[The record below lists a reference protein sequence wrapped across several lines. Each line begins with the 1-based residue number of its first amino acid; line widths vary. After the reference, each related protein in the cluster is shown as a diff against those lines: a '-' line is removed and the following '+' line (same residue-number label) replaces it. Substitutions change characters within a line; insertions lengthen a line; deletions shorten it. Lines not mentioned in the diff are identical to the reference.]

1 MKKALLVGINKYKM
15 PGADLNGCC
24 NDVMG
29 MSNLLTD
36 VFSFPKENIHMLLDY
51 DASKEAI
58 LSELSWLTECN
69 EGDWLVFHFSGH
81 GSQVP
86 DTSGDEID
94 KLDEVLCPSDMD
106 WNGNYILDDDLGR
119 IFSTL
124 KGKKVQANVVLD
136 CCFSGT
142 GTRTLEALAF
152 LPVQRRWFPR
162 FLPPPVDLLLSV
174 NYDTPIRKLLSRSSG
189 PGIHKSKKLL
199 SNFPTQLPYAVFSA
213 CQENQTSAD
222 AYLSGNFFGAFTFFF
237 TRALRQD
244 PKAPRLDL
252 IKRVRKDLIT
262 NEFEQRPFLDCKRS
276 LRMTSFFN
284 E

>member
-1 MKKALLVGINKYKM
+1 MKKALLVGINKYKI
-15 PGADLNGCC
+15 PGANLNGCR
-24 NDVMG
+24 NDVIRMK
-29 MSNLLTD
+29 NVLID
-36 VFSFPKENIHMLLDY
+36 VFSFPEESIHMLLDY
-51 DASKEAI
+51 DARKEAI

-106 WNGNYILDDDLGR
+106 WNGNYISDDDLGR

-124 KGKKVQANVVLD
+124 KGKKVQANVILD

-142 GTRTLEALAF
+142 GTRTLDALVS

-174 NYDTPIRKLLSRSSG
+174 NYDTPIRKLLSRSSR
-189 PGIHKSKKLL
+189 PIHKSKKLV
-199 SNFPTQLPYAVFSA
+199 SSFPTQLPYAVFSA

-222 AYLSGNFFGAFTFFF
+222 AYLNGDFFGAFTFFF
-237 TRALRQD
+237 TEELRQGS
-244 PKAPRLDL
+244 KLPRLDL
-252 IKRVRKDLIT
+252 MKRVTKDLIM
-262 NEFEQRPFLDCKRS
+262 NEFEQRPFLDCKRG
-276 LRMTSFFN
+276 LRMTPFFN